1 MPSTKKPTAGNIS
14 RRETFAFGATAAAI
28 AALPASSAA
37 ASSRPRSARV
47 DVVVVGAGFAGLTAA
62 RALRRAGKSVVILEA
77 DDRVGGRTKSGVVA
91 GERVDMGGQWVG
103 PTQTELLALAA
114 EYDVASIEQ
123 YADGDNIIDI
133 NGHMA
138 RYKGETPALP
148 DADLEVFGALVA
160 QLDEYANRIAMPKP
174 WLVDQA
180 KTWDAHTVESWM
192 LANVTSESVRSL
204 MRVLVQAVFS
214 TEAGQCSFLYFL
226 SYLASAGGLEALIST
241 RGGAQD
247 RFFPDSLWQ
256 IADKMASELRKFLV
270 LEAPVSLI
278 EQNDQGVRV
287 TTSKG
292 MWSCDR
298 VIVTAPPPMAARI
311 DYIPPMP
318 ARRDGL
324 TQRMPMG
331 CVIKVVIAYEK
342 PFWRE
347 QGLSGLVLSDKVEFG
362 PWLDRVTPLTRG
374 GALVGFFDGGPAQE
388 WADRPVEERRA
399 KVLADIALYFGD
411 QALKPTDYLEEVWTR
426 TPLNRGGYVA
436 VPGPGVLTAFGEA
449 LAEPVGRIHWAGTET
464 SDVWVGYVD
473 GAIRSGKRAAAEV
486 LRVL

>member
-1 MPSTKKPTAGNIS
+1 MTDQKKEAGGNVS
-14 RRETFAFGATAAAI
+14 RRDTFVLGATAAAI
-28 AALPASSAA
+28 AALPAVSAA
-37 ASSRPRSARV
+37 ASTRSRPARV
-47 DVVVVGAGFAGLTAA
+47 DVILVGAGFAGLTAA
-62 RALRRAGKSVVILEA
+62 RDLRRAGKSVIILEA
-77 DDRVGGRTKSGVVA
+77 DNRVGGRTKPGLVA
-91 GERVDMGGQWVG
+91 GERVDIGGQWVG

-114 EYDVASIEQ
+114 EYGVASIEQ

-148 DADLEVFGALVA
+148 PADLEAFGALVA
-160 QLDEYANRIAMPKP
+160 QLDGYANQIAMPKP

-180 KTWDAHTVESWM
+180 DAWDAHTVESWM
-192 LANVTSESVRSL
+192 QTNVTSESVRAL
-204 MRVLVQAVFS
+204 MRVLVRAVFS
-214 TEAGQCSFLYFL
+214 TETGQCSFLYFL

-247 RFFPDSLWQ
+247 QLFPDSLWQ
-256 IADKMASELRKFLV
+256 IADKVAAELRQVLV

-278 EQNDQGVRV
+278 EHDDEGVRV
-287 TTSKG
+287 TTAKG
-292 MWSCDR
+292 VWSGDR

-342 PFWRE
+342 PFWRD
-347 QGLSGLVLSDKVEFG
+347 QGLSGLVLSDKAEFG

-374 GALVGFFDGGPAQE
+374 GALVGFFDGGPAQD
-388 WADRPVEERRA
+388 WADRPAEERRA
-399 KVLADIALYFGD
+399 KVLSDIALYFGD
-411 QALKPTDYLEEVWTR
+411 EALAPTDYLEEVWTR
-426 TPLNRGGYVA
+426 TPLTRGGYVA